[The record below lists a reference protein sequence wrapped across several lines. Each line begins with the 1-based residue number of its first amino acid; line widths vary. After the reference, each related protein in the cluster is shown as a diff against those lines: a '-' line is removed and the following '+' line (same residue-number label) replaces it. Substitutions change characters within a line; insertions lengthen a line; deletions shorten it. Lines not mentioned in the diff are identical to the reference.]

1 MKIKKIIIILA
12 IIIVIVIVGI
22 YLYNKYKLNKEN
34 QQIATQLSAE
44 QKYNATMRE
53 KYKDIKNVDDF
64 IASLKYLDNP
74 APFGYNLSNLES
86 SKSKLNGMNFSD
98 LKKLQ
103 QLLYKGIENLKEDEN
118 LFVIKNLPKLF

>member
-12 IIIVIVIVGI
+12 IVILLIVVGI

-34 QQIATQLSAE
+34 QQIATQLTAE

-64 IASLKYLDNP
+64 IASLKYLDNA
-74 APFGYNLSNLES
+74 APFGYNVSNLEV
-86 SKSKLNGMNFSD
+86 SKSKLSGMNFSD

-103 QLLYKGIENLKEDEN
+103 QLLYKGIENLKEEEN
-118 LFVIKNLPKLF
+118 IFVIKNLPKLF